1 MAVFGKK
8 AFVLPGKTLVVPLAI
23 RATSSQLSGMSHVM
37 ILRIA
42 DARSDEVVADVM
54 DREAYDAY
62 CCEMIVLS
70 LSIVARVALALV
82 LVRAAETEIGRAHV

>member
-1 MAVFGKK
+1 
-8 AFVLPGKTLVVPLAI
+8 
-23 RATSSQLSGMSHVM
+23 M

-82 LVRAAETEIGRAHV
+82 LVRAAETALATIATRIRMIATEISSSVSVKAGREGERG